1 MKQKIY
7 DASEQLTES
16 LNTTR
21 ADLEGG
27 ISSAKAEAAASVE
40 QLEATLTQLIADTD
54 ERGQDGLKA
63 VNDRVS
69 SVEEVF
75 TAELTRK
82 FATACLFLHKGQDL
96 KCESCGGCQR
106 AACWVVL
113 AMWWLLCS
121 LWR

>member
-27 ISSAKAEAAASVE
+27 LSSAKAEAAASVE

-82 FATACLFLHKGQDL
+82 FATAEQNLA
-96 KCESCGGCQR
+96 EAVRVGG
-106 AACWVVL
+106 
-113 AMWWLLCS
+113 S
-121 LWR
+121 